1 MQPLK
6 IRKLGDSLGI
16 TLPKECLELLQKLNL
31 GEEDNLNLYELAA
44 VLYFMLTGENNFEQL
59 INDSFPRLSAQENK
73 LLENLAATT
82 NQTKKEV
89 LRKALALI
97 NIAISSEEQGA
108 NLAIIKDGKILNEIT
123 GFLNS
128 AE

>member
-1 MQPLK
+1 MEDHEKLENIIYQLQQLNRQREPL
-6 IRKLGDSLGI
+6 
-16 TLPKECLELLQKLNL
+16 
-31 GEEDNLNLYELAA
+31 
-44 VLYFMLTGENNFEQL
+44 
-59 INDSFPRLSAQENK
+59 NDDFPRLSDQENK

-108 NLAIIKDGKILNEIT
+108 NLAIIKDGKIMTEIT
-123 GFLNS
+123 GFSTS

>member
-6 IRKLGDSLGI
+6 IRKFDDSLGV
-16 TLPKECLELLQKLNL
+16 TLPQELLEKLNL
-31 GEEDNLNLYELAA
+31 SEEDNLNLYELAA
-44 VLYFMLTGENNFEQL
+44 VLYFMLTGENNVDQL
-59 INDSFPRLSAQENK
+59 INDSFPRLSDQENK
-73 LLENLAATT
+73 LLEDLAATT

-108 NLAIIKDGKILNEIT
+108 NLAIIKDGKVMTEIT
-123 GFLNS
+123 GFSTS

>member
-1 MQPLK
+1 MEDHEKLENIIYQLQQLKQQREPL
-6 IRKLGDSLGI
+6 
-16 TLPKECLELLQKLNL
+16 
-31 GEEDNLNLYELAA
+31 
-44 VLYFMLTGENNFEQL
+44 
-59 INDSFPRLSAQENK
+59 NDDFPRLSDQENK
-73 LLENLAATT
+73 LLEDLATTT

-108 NLAIIKDGKILNEIT
+108 NLAIIKDGKVMTEIT
-123 GFLNS
+123 GFSTS